1 MKKIAIVS
9 TYKIDCG
16 IARFTETLESSF
28 NKNDI
33 QVTVFPLNRN
43 ELKQSFGG
51 TQKSAK
57 VFIEKL
63 TEELKNFDA
72 VSIQY
77 EYSLLSDSI
86 AESAERLLDITKA
99 NPNTTITFHT
109 IINKGLRP
117 PSSSALKNLATLK
130 IKKAITQ
137 HIQHIRSARPFNIEL
152 SLFKKLNTLKSKFI
166 VHTNASQNLLTNNFK
181 LTKVFSHPLSYTNQQ
196 DKEKYPHSICRNKLL
211 NKLGLP
217 ESSYLIG
224 VFGFLGGYKGFEYA
238 IETLGLLGSNYKL
251 VICGGLHPSAIKHG
265 NLNDVSNLI
274 KKVQKKESNKPA
286 LSERIFFL
294 GSLEDDE
301 MYEAISA
308 MDMCWLPYLEV
319 GQEASAIA
327 SEVSELGRR
336 VIFSRTHTFEEYR
349 KYKMRKD
356 TLFFEI
362 SNSEELRLKTLRYDE
377 MTKEQLL
384 EKTTPIQNH
393 LELQANFYINVLLN
407 NM

>member
-51 TQKSAK
+51 TQKSANI
-57 VFIEKL
+57 FIEQL
-63 TEELKNFDA
+63 TKELKNFDA

-77 EYSLLSDSI
+77 EYSLLADSI
-86 AESAERLLDITKA
+86 SESAERLLDIAKA
-99 NPNTTITFHT
+99 NQNTTITFHT

-117 PSSSALKNLATLK
+117 KSSSTLKNLVTFQ

-137 HIQHIRSARPFNIEL
+137 RIQNVRSTRPFNIEL
-152 SLFKKLNTLKSKFI
+152 SLFKKLNALNSKFI

-181 LTKVFSHPLSYTNQQ
+181 LTKVFSHPLAYTNQQ
-196 DKEKYPHSICRNKLL
+196 DKEKYPHSICRTKLL
-211 NKLGLP
+211 NKLGLS
-217 ESSYLIG
+217 ENSYLIG

-238 IETLGLLGSNYKL
+238 IETLRLLDSNYKL
-251 VICGGLHPSAIKHG
+251 VICGGLHPNAIKHG
-265 NLNDVSNLI
+265 NLNDISNLTKQI
-274 KKVQKKESNKPA
+274 QQKENKKTLLN
-286 LSERIFFL
+286 ERVFFL

-327 SEVSELGRR
+327 SEVSELGKRI
-336 VIFSRTHTFEEYR
+336 IFSRTQTFEEYR

-362 SNSEELRLKTLRYDE
+362 SNCEELRLKTLRYDE

-384 EKTTPIQNH
+384 EQTAPIQNH
-393 LELQANFYINVLLN
+393 LELQANFYTDVLLN
-407 NM
+407 K